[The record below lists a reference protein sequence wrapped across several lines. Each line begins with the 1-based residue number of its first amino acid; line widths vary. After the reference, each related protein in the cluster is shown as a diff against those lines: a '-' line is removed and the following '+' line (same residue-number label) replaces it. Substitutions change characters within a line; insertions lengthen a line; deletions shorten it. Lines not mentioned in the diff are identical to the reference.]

1 MSTTLHRIDLRA
13 GTARDLNVIDRIMHD
28 AFDPRY
34 GEAWSLAQA
43 GGMLILPGIW
53 LTIAAVDGEDAGFAL
68 ARAVI
73 DDCELLLIAT
83 RPAWQG
89 CGVGG
94 ALLRSVIADARARG
108 VTRLHLEVRAGND
121 AVRLYERHGFVK
133 IGERRD
139 YYSGNNRQMF
149 DAHTYTRTIE
159 QE

>member
-1 MSTTLHRIDLRA
+1 M
-13 GTARDLNVIDRIMHD
+13 
-28 AFDPRY
+28 
-34 GEAWSLAQA
+34 
-43 GGMLILPGIW
+43 
-53 LTIAAVDGEDAGFAL
+53 
-68 ARAVI
+68 
-73 DDCELLLIAT
+73 
-83 RPAWQG
+83 
-89 CGVGG
+89 
-94 ALLRSVIADARARG
+94 LRSVIADARARG